1 MCRLYGFRSAI
12 VSGVH
17 RSLIAAEN
25 ALALQSEKH
34 SDGWGLAHYIGTF
47 PHLIRNKEQAVVDSL
62 YREVSG
68 VVATRTFLAHIRKAT
83 VGEVN
88 VLNCHPFQ
96 HGPWTF
102 AHNGEIAGFDDET
115 VRADVREL
123 VDGRFRRHIL
133 GATDS
138 ELVFHIFLS
147 QLARDVESIHEPGV
161 STRHVVAALRRT
173 VKAVLAVSRET
184 DEKRTKLSFLV
195 TNGNVLV
202 GYRHRCSLYF
212 STYKTHCPERDA
224 CLAYEAHRCEAEVVD
239 GIVKHLII
247 ASEVITGD
255 NVWHELE
262 DGEFV
267 AVNHAMNFQRGRLE
281 AA

>member
-47 PHLIRNKEQAVVDSL
+47 PHLIRNEKQAVVDSL
-62 YREVSG
+62 YREVSA

-102 AHNGEIAGFDDET
+102 AHNGEIAGFED
-115 VRADVREL
+115 ADTRERVLEL
-123 VDGRFRRHIL
+123 VDARFRRHIL
-133 GATDS
+133 GSTDS
-138 ELVFHIFLS
+138 ELVFHVFLS
-147 QLARDVESIHEPGV
+147 FLARAVENIHEPGV

-173 VKAVLAVSRET
+173 VDAVVGVSRET
-184 DEKRTKLSFLV
+184 DDKRSKLSILV

-202 GYRHRCSLYF
+202 GYRHRCSLFF
-212 STYKTHCPERDA
+212 STYKTTCPERDG
-224 CLAYEAHRCEAEVVD
+224 CIAYEPHRCESKVVD

-255 NVWHELE
+255 NVWHELD

-267 AVNHAMNFQRGRLE
+267 AVNHGMNFLRGRL
-281 AA
+281 AAG